1 LALDKDIEL
10 PPGVYT
16 VQFGFVV
23 DEKSIVIDLITHAR
37 VKACGYTFARIPEA
51 VDGIEEEK

>member
-1 LALDKDIEL
+1 LDKDIEL

-16 VQFGFVV
+16 VQLGFVV

-37 VKACGYTFARIPEA
+37 VKACGYTFARIPE
-51 VDGIEEEK
+51 VVEGIEEEK